1 MKHALVVG
9 AQGVGKST
17 LIKRVLREL
26 ALPVS
31 GYETKKED
39 ALADPALG
47 TPIYIYPAG
56 KEHIRSPERLL
67 GYRACEN
74 PVTYTEA
81 FDRFAERMNTEA
93 DTGIVV
99 LDEIGFMESGA
110 AAFREAIIRKLDADV
125 PVLAAVKNV
134 DTPFL
139 CQVREHPNCRC
150 FYIDEENRD
159 DLFPQVLE
167 YLKETLLTP
176 HS

>member
-1 MKHALVVG
+1 MKHALIVG

-56 KEHIRSPERLL
+56 TEHVQSPERLL
-67 GYRACEN
+67 GYRACKA

-81 FDRFAERMNTEA
+81 FDRFAEKMNAEA

-110 AAFREAIIRKLDADV
+110 AAFREAIMRKLDADV

-139 CQVREHPNCRC
+139 CQVREHPNGRC
-150 FYIDEENRD
+150 FHINEENRD
-159 DLFPQVLE
+159 ALFSEVLAF
-167 YLKETLLTP
+167 LKEQLAEK
-176 HS
+176 

>member
-1 MKHALVVG
+1 MTHALIVG

-26 ALPVS
+26 SLPIS

-39 ALADPALG
+39 GLADPALG

-56 KEHIRSPERLL
+56 TEHVQAPERLL
-67 GYRACEN
+67 GYRACKN
-74 PVTYTEA
+74 PVTFTEA
-81 FDRFAERMNTEA
+81 FDRFAERLNSETDA
-93 DTGIVV
+93 GIVV

-110 AAFREAIIRKLDADV
+110 ESFRAAILKKLDGDV
-125 PVLAAVKNV
+125 PVIAAVKNV

-150 FYIDEENRD
+150 FHINEENRD
-159 DLFPQVLE
+159 ALFPQVLAF
-167 YLKETLLTP
+167 LLEQITR
-176 HS
+176 

>member
-1 MKHALVVG
+1 MTHALIVG

-17 LIKRVLREL
+17 LIQKVLREL

-39 ALADPALG
+39 GLADPALG

-56 KEHIRSPERLL
+56 TEHVQAPERLL
-67 GYRACEN
+67 GYRACKN
-74 PVTYTEA
+74 PVTFTEA
-81 FDRFAERMNTEA
+81 FDRFAERLNSETDA
-93 DTGIVV
+93 GIVV

-110 AAFREAIIRKLDADV
+110 ESFRAAILKKLDGDV
-125 PVLAAVKNV
+125 PVIAAVKNV

-150 FYIDEENRD
+150 FHINEENRD
-159 DLFPQVLE
+159 ALFPQVLAFLQE
-167 YLKETLLTP
+167 QITR
-176 HS
+176 

>member
-1 MKHALVVG
+1 MTHALIVG

-26 ALPVS
+26 MLPVT

-39 ALADPALG
+39 SLADPALG
-47 TPIYIYPAG
+47 TPVYIYPAG
-56 KEHIRSPERLL
+56 TEHIQSPERLL
-67 GYRACEN
+67 GYRACKH
-74 PVTYTEA
+74 PMTFTEA
-81 FDRFAERMNTEA
+81 FDRFADKLNAGT

-110 AAFREAIIRKLDADV
+110 ESFRAAILKKLDGDV
-125 PVLAAVKNV
+125 PVIAAVKNV

-139 CQVREHPNCRC
+139 CEVREHPKCRC

-159 DLFPQVLE
+159 ALFPQVLAF
-167 YLKETLLTP
+167 LQKQIAK
-176 HS
+176 